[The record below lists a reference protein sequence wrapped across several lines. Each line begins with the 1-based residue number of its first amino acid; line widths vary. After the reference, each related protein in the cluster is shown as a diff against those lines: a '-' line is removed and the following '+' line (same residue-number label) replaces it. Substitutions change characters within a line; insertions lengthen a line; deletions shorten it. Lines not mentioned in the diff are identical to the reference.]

1 MPNNKRPVSL
11 FKGQNKGENSP
22 KSGIQNVAMSPYNI
36 HNGVSP
42 TYVSKLS
49 AKFSVD
55 NIKTASSAANVE
67 EAVWFLMRAAYGQEK
82 KAKDF
87 LEAKG
92 IEVFLPMQE
101 KCIVQNGK
109 RKNKQVSLIP
119 NFLFVK
125 STEAEM
131 KKYVGKGKLGF
142 FHHYYVPYRDETGR
156 MVGRKGIK
164 PLVIPAKQMNFFIK
178 WNAVEEEDKLFVP
191 DDKFNFTKNEKVKIT
206 KGKFVGFEGKVC
218 RIKGQARVGLIIE
231 GVGTIFTTYIP
242 KDYLEKCANY

>member
-1 MPNNKRPVSL
+1 
-11 FKGQNKGENSP
+11 
-22 KSGIQNVAMSPYNI
+22 
-36 HNGVSP
+36 
-42 TYVSKLS
+42 
-49 AKFSVD
+49 
-55 NIKTASSAANVE
+55 
-67 EAVWFLMRAAYGQEK
+67 MRAAYGQEK

-92 IEVFLPMQE
+92 IEVFLPVQE

-131 KKYVGKGKLGF
+131 KKYVGKGELGF

-191 DDKFNFTKNEKVKIT
+191 DAKFKFTKDDKVKIVR
-206 KGKFVGFEGKVC
+206 GKFVGFEGKVC
-218 RIKGQARVGLIIE
+218 RIKGQTRVGLIIE
-231 GVGTIFTTYIP
+231 GVGTIFTAYIP
-242 KDYLEKCANY
+242 KDYLEKMR

>member
-11 FKGQNKGENSP
+11 FKGQNKGVDSP

-49 AKFSVD
+49 AKCSTD
-55 NIKTASSAANVE
+55 NIKTASSTENVE

-82 KAKDF
+82 KAKDY

-101 KCIVQNGK
+101 KRFVQNGK
-109 RKNKQVSLIP
+109 CKNKQVSLIP

-125 STEAEM
+125 STEVEM
-131 KKYVGKGKLGF
+131 KKYVGKGELDF
-142 FHHYYVPYRDETGR
+142 LHHYYVPHKDE
-156 MVGRKGIK
+156 KGIK
-164 PLVIPAKQMNFFIK
+164 PLVIPERQMSLFIK
-178 WNAVEEEDKLFVP
+178 WNTVEDKNKLFVP
-191 DDKFNFTKNEKVKIT
+191 DDKFNFTKDDKVKIT
-206 KGKFVGFEGKVC
+206 KGKFIGFEGKVC
-218 RIKGQARVGLIIE
+218 RIKGQARGGLIIE

-242 KDYLEKCANY
+242 KDYLEKCTDY